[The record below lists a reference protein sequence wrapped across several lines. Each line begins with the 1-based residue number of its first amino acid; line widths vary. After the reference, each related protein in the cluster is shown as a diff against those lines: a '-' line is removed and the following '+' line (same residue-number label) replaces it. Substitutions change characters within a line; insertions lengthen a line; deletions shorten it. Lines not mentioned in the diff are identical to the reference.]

1 MTRARLALLCFAVGT
16 FLPFAPA
23 QPGTGT
29 KAHTAL
35 VHAVALSPDGK
46 TVATAG
52 FDNVVKLWSV
62 AADGSLKE
70 LKAITGHTGPVYAVA
85 FHPKDDGVIATASLD
100 KTAKVWS
107 VKDGKA
113 TLELKGHTDIVSSV
127 VFSPDGKL
135 LATGAADKSVRLWD
149 AKDGKETKNLGAHP
163 GSVYAVVFSP
173 DGKLLASA
181 GGDNSSKTGKEH
193 VVKLWDVAAGK
204 ESKTLTGHEHPVT
217 AITFLGDEKTLAS
230 ASMDRTIR
238 FWDTATGKEAEAKR
252 LKELKDDPYA
262 LAWSKDAKGLG
273 VCGYS
278 GRLAVRTGEKFEETF
293 TAQVK
298 SPGYC
303 VVFTADGKA
312 LISGHDNGTVV
323 VTKIT
328 AK

>member
-1 MTRARLALLCFAVGT
+1 MTRARFVLLAFAVGT

-23 QPGTGT
+23 QPGPAT
-29 KAHTAL
+29 KAHGAL

-46 TVATAG
+46 TLATAG
-52 FDNVVKLWSV
+52 FDNVVKLWSL
-62 AADGSLKE
+62 APDGTLKE
-70 LKAITGHTGPVYAVA
+70 IKALTGHTGPVYAVA
-85 FHPKDDGVIATASLD
+85 FHPKEEGVLATASLD
-100 KTAKVWS
+100 KTAKIWN

-113 TLELKGHTDIVSSV
+113 TQELKGHTDIVDSV
-127 VFSPDGKL
+127 AFSPDGKV
-135 LATGAADKSVRLWD
+135 LATGSADKSVRLWNP
-149 AKDGKETKNLGAHP
+149 ADGKETKNLGTHP

-193 VVKLWDVAAGK
+193 VVKLWDVAAMK
-204 ESKTLTGHEHPVT
+204 EAKTLTGHELPVT
-217 AITFLGDEKTLAS
+217 AITFAGDAKTLVS
-230 ASMDRTIR
+230 GSMDRTLR
-238 FWDTATGKEAEAKR
+238 FWDTATGKETKK
-252 LKELKDDPYA
+252 LGPTPDDPYA
-262 LAWSKDAKGLG
+262 LAWSDKAKALG

-278 GRLAVRTGEKFEETF
+278 GQLSVWPAGADKAAF
-293 TAQVK
+293 TAAVK

-303 VVFTADGKA
+303 VVFTPDGKA